1 MNHGKY
7 VFSQLVEFLPQRIF
21 DRLVTKYNGNK
32 SVKHF
37 TCWNQ
42 LLCMLFGQLSS
53 RESLRDLI
61 TVIEAHQSKSYHLGF
76 GKNVTRSNLSKANE
90 NRNYKIFEDFA
101 NHLILIAQEK
111 NCNNSFEI
119 KGNIYAFDS
128 STIDLCLSVFWWAH
142 FRKTKAGI
150 KLHTLFDINTQI
162 PVFIHIT
169 EANVHDVNAMDV
181 IKYEPFAY
189 YIFDRAYVDYL
200 RLYRI
205 TKSDAYFVVRAKSN
219 VKFKRMYSKKTDKS
233 TGVIY
238 DQTGKIDGFYTS
250 KDYPEKIRKVKFFDA
265 ENKKMLIFLTN
276 NFDLSA
282 QQIALLYKQRW
293 QIELFFKW
301 IKQHLK
307 VKTFWGTTENAV
319 RIQIYVAMCTYCLVA
334 IVQKDLQLDRSTY
347 EILQVLSISL
357 TDKTQLRDLFD
368 RTKFQNDKERFRLNE
383 PNLFNF

>member
-7 VFSQLVEFLPQRIF
+7 VFSQLVEFLPQRVF

-32 SVKHF
+32 NVRHF

-42 LLCMLFGQLSS
+42 LLCMIFGQLSS
-53 RESLRDLI
+53 RDSLRDLI
-61 TVIEAHQSKSYHLGF
+61 IVIEAHQSKSYHLGF

-111 NCNNSFEI
+111 NSNNSFEI

-169 EANVHDVNAMDV
+169 EANIHDVNAMD
-181 IKYEPFAY
+181 IINYERFAY
-189 YIFDRAYVDYL
+189 YIFDRAYVDYV
-200 RLYRI
+200 RLNRI
-205 TKSDAYFVVRAKSN
+205 TKSQAYFVVRAKSN
-219 VKFKRMYSKKTDKS
+219 LKFKRMYSKKTNKS

-250 KDYPEKIRKVKFFDA
+250 KDYPEKIRKVKFFDT

-319 RIQIYVAMCTYCLVA
+319 RIQINIAIITYCLVSIIA
-334 IVQKDLQLDRSTY
+334 KELKINRSIY
-347 EILQVLSISL
+347 EILQILSASL
-357 TDKTQLRDLFD
+357 LDKTPVNELLMKSDYNNVNEHITNQLVF
-368 RTKFQNDKERFRLNE
+368 
-383 PNLFNF
+383 NLF

>member
-7 VFSQLVEFLPQRIF
+7 VFSQLVEFLPQRVF

-32 SVKHF
+32 NIKHF

-76 GKNVTRSNLSKANE
+76 GKSVTRSNLSKTNE
-90 NRNYKIFEDFA
+90 NRNYKIFEEFA

-111 NCNNSFEI
+111 NSTNSFEI
-119 KGNIYAFDS
+119 EGSIYAFDS

-150 KLHTLFDINTQI
+150 KLHTLFDIKTQI

-169 EANVHDVNAMDV
+169 EANVHDVNAMDT
-181 IKYEPFAY
+181 INYEPFAY

-200 RLYRI
+200 RLYQI
-205 TKSDAYFVVRAKSN
+205 TKATAYFVVRAKSN
-219 VKFKRMYSKKTDKS
+219 LKFKRMYSKKTDKS

-238 DQTGKIDGFYTS
+238 DQTGKIDGFYSS
-250 KDYPEKIRKVKFFDA
+250 KDYPQKIRKVKFFDA
-265 ENKKMLIFLTN
+265 ENKKTLIFLTN

-282 QQIALLYKQRW
+282 GQIALLYKQRW

-319 RIQIYVAMCTYCLVA
+319 RIQINVAIIAYCLVS
-334 IVQKDLQLDRSTY
+334 IIEKDLKINRSIY
-347 EILQVLSISL
+347 EILQILSVSL
-357 TDKTQLRDLFD
+357 LDKTTVNELLKKSDYNNVNELDSNQLVFSLF
-368 RTKFQNDKERFRLNE
+368 
-383 PNLFNF
+383 

>member
-7 VFSQLVEFLPQRIF
+7 VFSQLVEFLPQRVF
-21 DRLVTKYNGNK
+21 DRLVTKYDGNK
-32 SVKHF
+32 KVRHF

-42 LLCMLFGQLSS
+42 LLCMIFGQLSS
-53 RESLRDLI
+53 RDSLRDLI
-61 TVIEAHQSKSYHLGF
+61 IVIEAHQSKSYHLGF

-111 NCNNSFEI
+111 NHDDSFEI

-142 FRKTKAGI
+142 FRTTKAGI

-169 EANVHDVNAMDV
+169 EANVHDVNAMD
-181 IKYEPFAY
+181 IINYERFAY
-189 YIFDRAYVDYL
+189 YIFDRAYVDYS
-200 RLYRI
+200 RLYQI
-205 TKSDAYFVVRAKSN
+205 TKSSAYFVVRAKSN
-219 VKFKRMYSKKTDKS
+219 VKFKRMYSTKIDKS

-238 DQTGKIDGFYTS
+238 DQIGKIEGFYTS

-265 ENKKMLIFLTN
+265 ENNKMLIFLTN

-282 QQIALLYKQRW
+282 RQIALLYKQRW

-307 VKTFWGTTENAV
+307 IKTFWGTTENAV
-319 RIQIYVAMCTYCLVA
+319 RIQINIAIITYCLVS
-334 IVQKDLQLDRSTY
+334 IVAKDLKINRSIY
-347 EILQVLSISL
+347 EILQILSASL
-357 TDKTQLRDLFD
+357 LDKTPVNELLMKSDYNNVNEHITNQLVF
-368 RTKFQNDKERFRLNE
+368 
-383 PNLFNF
+383 NLF

>member
-7 VFSQLVEFLPQRIF
+7 VFSQLVEFLPQRVF
-21 DRLVTKYNGNK
+21 DRFVTKYDGNK
-32 SVKHF
+32 KVRHF

-42 LLCMLFGQLSS
+42 LLCMIFGQLSS
-53 RESLRDLI
+53 RDSLRDLI
-61 TVIEAHQSKSYHLGF
+61 IVIEAHQSKSYHLGF

-111 NCNNSFEI
+111 NSNDSFEI

-169 EANVHDVNAMDV
+169 EANIHDVNAMD
-181 IKYEPFAY
+181 IINYERFAY
-189 YIFDRAYVDYL
+189 YIFDRAYVDYI
-200 RLYRI
+200 RLNRI
-205 TKSDAYFVVRAKSN
+205 TKSQAYFVVRAKSN
-219 VKFKRMYSKKTDKS
+219 LKFKRMYSKKTDKS

-250 KDYPEKIRKVKFFDA
+250 KDYPERIRKVKFFDA

-319 RIQIYVAMCTYCLVA
+319 RIQIKIAIITYCLVSIIA
-334 IVQKDLQLDRSTY
+334 KELKINRSIY
-347 EILQVLSISL
+347 EILQILSASL
-357 TDKTQLRDLFD
+357 LDKTPVNELLMKSDYNNVNEHITNQLVF
-368 RTKFQNDKERFRLNE
+368 
-383 PNLFNF
+383 NLF